1 MLIEQQGEYENEA
14 FAEIELTIIWDEVSN
29 GQYTWNTCL
38 IKQACMIVNA
48 ESQLQLRV
56 VPAYGYLIWLRQE
69 KQASFKMPV
78 LAGVSGSPAAIHNR

>member
-1 MLIEQQGEYENEA
+1 
-14 FAEIELTIIWDEVSN
+14 
-29 GQYTWNTCL
+29 
-38 IKQACMIVNA
+38 MIVNA

-78 LAGVSGSPAAIHNR
+78 LAGVSGSPAAVDVYSFSLQEFQGRHVLD